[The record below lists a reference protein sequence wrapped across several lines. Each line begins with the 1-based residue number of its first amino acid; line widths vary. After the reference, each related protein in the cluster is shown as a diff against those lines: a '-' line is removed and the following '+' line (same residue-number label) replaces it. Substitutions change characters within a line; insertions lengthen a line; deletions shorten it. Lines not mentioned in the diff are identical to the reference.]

1 MIGLNSESFFE
12 IKDQDITIKVTGNS
26 KDFWKN
32 DLKMKAILLLI
43 DSIDSKGLLE
53 KNDGYEIA
61 DEFLQEVKERLE
73 KVLFS

>member
-1 MIGLNSESFFE
+1 MTGLKFESFLE
-12 IKDQDITIKVTGNS
+12 VKDQDLTIKVTGNS